1 LAQVGEGVRIDGENL
16 FVTCIPATSCE
27 RLLSDLK
34 YAGLTLGSYPISSA
48 SSTIG
53 DWIMNRGPSVGSFAY
68 GGPEEQV
75 RSLSVTLGNGKP
87 IDTGYDKVTSFST
100 GYDLNRLFVGSYGSL
115 GKLNSITLEL
125 IPAWEAIRPI
135 TYSFPDPVQL
145 MYALKKIL
153 KGGTTPYHI
162 SFSIAPLEA
171 GGPHVNILDV
181 LYAGHNETVE
191 AQEELL
197 GTEMEGLNGNKEDT
211 SVALDR
217 WKKRFIASKVSSIG
231 NFVLEQG
238 FVPLKNFED
247 FRAEV
252 HEISA
257 GMAFDC
263 VLMDRGF
270 VAVAVSFPKAEE
282 GAVNIEEKKTKVSYA
297 IRTQEGYQSGFK
309 AWMEGHEEKEN
320 AESTAKTMAS
330 VKTAVESGGSVP
342 SPEMDGIVSKYNLQ
356 NEVPKWKSQMSRPKL
371 LKMLPPRRG
380 ELNEK
385 IRKDL
390 ESIVGDKNVA
400 FDDWRKYYYTHDL
413 APLPK
418 LVELAFEMIPDAV
431 VRPQTEIHVR
441 EILKLAREHNM
452 PIIGRGGGSWGFGG
466 AISTHRGIMLDLS
479 AMNKVGFIDEDMYLA
494 YCEPAVT
501 WENLATEVERK
512 GFMVGASPSSAPVAT
527 VGGWTNTGGAGIGSY
542 KHGTA
547 YSQVKYIRAV
557 LSDGR
562 VINTMADG
570 TSNRGSGY
578 DLNAL
583 FSGSEGTLGIVTKI
597 AVRLHPKAEEV
608 RPLAY
613 SFDKVSSL
621 QEPLTRIAHSNTT
634 PYNIAFYDENN
645 FEFLRLLGKDSP
657 EVGAMLSIAL
667 RGSSS
672 VNDVDEKTLDGIM
685 QETGGNK
692 ESPEVA
698 EHEWEE
704 RSYEMRIRRLG
715 PGGTIGE
722 GVVPVTN
729 FAEMMERAARISK
742 EMKVKSTLRG
752 NVVSRNSVAFMP
764 FYVSNERFGIESLA
778 SMGFVK
784 RIIDEAVKLDGRASG
799 VGVWFAWNLDNLRG
813 KDGAKVIRNLK
824 ALIDIDNIMNPGKMT
839 EMRMR
844 WGIPIPGF
852 LMNAG
857 LNVLGMAK
865 KVFPKGEMTG
875 VTGG

>member
-1 LAQVGEGVRIDGENL
+1 
-16 FVTCIPATSCE
+16 
-27 RLLSDLK
+27 
-34 YAGLTLGSYPISSA
+34 
-48 SSTIG
+48 
-53 DWIMNRGPSVGSFAY
+53 MNRGPSVGSFSR
-68 GGPEEQV
+68 GGPEEQI
-75 RSLSVTLGNGKP
+75 RSLNVTLGNGKS
-87 IDTGYDKVTSFST
+87 IDTGYDKVTNFST

-125 IPAWEAIRPI
+125 IPAWETIKSI
-135 TYSFPDPVQL
+135 THSFPDPVQL
-145 MYALKKIL
+145 MEALKKVL

-171 GGPHVNILDV
+171 GKQPANILDIV
-181 LYAGHNETVE
+181 YAGHTETVD

-197 GTEMEGLNGNKEDT
+197 GMEMEGLNGFKEDA
-211 SVALDR
+211 SVATER
-217 WKKRFIASKVSSIG
+217 WSKRFIASKVSNIG
-231 NFVLEQG
+231 NFVLEEG

-252 HEISA
+252 HEISTE
-257 GMAFDC
+257 MAFDC
-263 VLMDRGF
+263 ILIDRGF
-270 VAVAVSFPKAEE
+270 VAVTVSFPKGEE
-282 GAVNIEEKKTKVSYA
+282 GSVNIDEKKGKVRYA
-297 IRTQEGYQSGFK
+297 IRTQEGYQSGLK
-309 AWMEGHEEKEN
+309 AWMEKHEDMEN
-320 AESTAKTMAS
+320 SGSVARTMAS
-330 VKTAVESGGSVP
+330 VKTAVESGGAVP
-342 SPEMDGIVSKYNLQ
+342 SAGMDAIVSRFDLGNDI
-356 NEVPKWKSQMSRPKL
+356 PKWKSRMSRPKL

-380 ELNEK
+380 ELNEST
-385 IRKDL
+385 RKNL
-390 ESIVGDKNVA
+390 ESIVGENNVA

-431 VRPQTEIHVR
+431 IRPRTEIQVR
-441 EILKLAREHNM
+441 DIIKLAKEDNI

-466 AISTHRGIMLDLS
+466 AISTQRGIMLDLS
-479 AMNKVGFIDEDMYLA
+479 AMNKVGYIDEDMYLA

-501 WENLATEVERK
+501 WENLATEVEKK
-512 GFMVGASPSSAPVAT
+512 GFMTGASPSSAPIAT
-527 VGGWTNTGGAGIGSY
+527 IGGWTNTGGAGIGSY

-562 VINTMADG
+562 VVNTMADG
-570 TSNRGSGY
+570 TSNRGAGY

-597 AVRLHPKAEEV
+597 AVKLHPKAEEV

-621 QEPLTRIAHSNTT
+621 QKPLIKIAHSNTT

-657 EVGAMLSIAL
+657 KVGAMLSIAL

-672 VNDVDEKTLDGIM
+672 VNDVDEKALDGMM
-685 QETGGNK
+685 QDTGGKK

-698 EHEWEE
+698 DHEWEE

-729 FAEMMERAARISK
+729 FGEMMERAAGISK

-752 NVVSRNSVAFMP
+752 NVVSRSSVAFMP
-764 FYVSNERFGIESLA
+764 FYISNERFGIESLA

-784 RIIDEAVKLDGRASG
+784 RIIDEAVKLEGRASG
-799 VGVWFAWNLDNLRG
+799 VGVWFAWNLNNLRG
-813 KDGAKVIRNLK
+813 KDGATIIRNLK
-824 ALIDIDNIMNPGKMT
+824 ALIDNDNIMNPGKLV

-857 LNVLGMAK
+857 LNMLGMAK

-875 VTGG
+875 VTGAD